1 MIGRRALGLAAFGPL
16 RCRCY
21 DPAVLPLRDRN
32 PTSRTAVVT
41 IGLIAANV
49 LVFLLWEPTFE
60 PEPRQDAFYFC
71 HALVPYEVT
80 HGTPLAEGGA
90 GARLA
95 ISDEFESSRAGRQL
109 QAFLGR
115 ECPDKSPYLP
125 LLVSMFLHAGWLHLG
140 GNMLFLWVF
149 GNNVEDRLGR
159 PLYLGF
165 YLIGGLAASALQ
177 IALAPSSAV
186 PNLGASGAIAAIL
199 GAYLVMYPRA
209 RVLTLLFFISPVEL
223 PAAIVLGSW
232 FVLQLFSGVGGI
244 GDSVNA
250 GVAYWAHVGGFVA
263 GVVMTYLLLPRGG
276 TKAFTRGPPPRPD
289 RWDI

>member
-1 MIGRRALGLAAFGPL
+1 
-16 RCRCY
+16 
-21 DPAVLPLRDRN
+21 VLPLRDRN
-32 PTSRTAVVT
+32 PTSRTAWVT

-49 LVFLLWEPTFE
+49 LVFLLWEPSFQDE
-60 PEPRQDAFYFC
+60 PKQDAFYFC

-80 HGTPLAEGGA
+80 HGTDLAEGGA

-95 ISDEFESSRAGRQL
+95 IAEDFDSAQAGRQL
-109 QAFLGR
+109 QAFLER
-115 ECPDKSPYLP
+115 ECPDKNPYLP

-165 YLIGGLAASALQ
+165 FLVGGLAASALQ
-177 IALAPSSAV
+177 IALGPNSAV

-199 GAYLVMYPRA
+199 GAYLVMFPRA

-232 FVLQLFSGVGGI
+232 FILQLFSGVGGI

-250 GVAYWAHVGGFVA
+250 GVAYWAHVGGFAA
-263 GVVMTYLLLPRGG
+263 GVAMIYLLFPRRRSREL
-276 TKAFTRGPPPRPD
+276 ARRPPPRPD
-289 RWDI
+289 RWDE